1 MAGASV
7 FHVYS
12 NPVNY
17 LHGREVLLVI
27 ENPDGSELRGK
38 MEFVPLEPGDYL
50 APDDYTVQA
59 KARTVGGVNGQDFL
73 QAILNHA
80 WDIGMRPVGFL
91 DTTKE
96 VGALREHLHDMRAL
110 VFTGK
115 IDPAK

>member
-1 MAGASV
+1 MAGASIFRV
-7 FHVYS
+7 WSDF
-12 NPVNY
+12 VNY
-17 LHGREVLLVI
+17 RRGREVMLVI

-38 MEFVPLEPGDYL
+38 MEFVSLDPNSLL
-50 APDDYTVQA
+50 SPDDYTIPA
-59 KARTVGGVNGQDFL
+59 IAPSGGGVNGQDFL
-73 QAILNHA
+73 QAVLNHA
-80 WDIGMRPVGFL
+80 WDVGVRPVGFL